1 MDPIHWEPLGTS
13 AAALAMIVLCRIAI
27 WQAHKK
33 AVALDAGESGT
44 GAVGFENDEAVLAKF
59 NRELGSWPGR
69 ALFFGSF
76 AYFAVQF
83 FYKPDHQLAGPYL
96 LSMGL
101 SFGAGVIVVTV
112 VASIRVHLVS
122 LRTNAA
128 KAHFSRSLSWMMK
141 TLYVAYL
148 GSIVAFFVGF
158 SMIGMIKPGFGEPFD
173 RRFATPISAGG
184 IIGVAVSAYLTLA
197 RRQQPAHDVF
207 ESGVSYARLDSLE
220 VLYEDWRDLQQKQND
235 VFAAQVSLSFTSYS
249 TSSRCGIVSP
259 SRAHL
264 THDTASGHIRCW
276 QRVFRG
282 IIFG

>member
-1 MDPIHWEPLGTS
+1 MDPIHWEPLGSS

-33 AVALDAGESGT
+33 AAALNAGESGT
-44 GAVGFENDEAVLAKF
+44 GAADFENDEAVLAKF

-141 TLYVAYL
+141 TLYVVYL

-158 SMIGMIKPGFGEPFD
+158 SMIGMIKPGQAC
-173 RRFATPISAGG
+173 R
-184 IIGVAVSAYLTLA
+184 
-197 RRQQPAHDVF
+197 
-207 ESGVSYARLDSLE
+207 
-220 VLYEDWRDLQQKQND
+220 
-235 VFAAQVSLSFTSYS
+235 
-249 TSSRCGIVSP
+249 SSRSSVATS
-259 SRAHL
+259 H
-264 THDTASGHIRCW
+264 H
-276 QRVFRG
+276 
-282 IIFG
+282 